1 MLRRILTAAVLIPLV
16 VLLIWWGPSVL
27 VVAAAIAVVL
37 LAENEFFGLASRM
50 GLPAYPLWTMLCTVG
65 VMYTQWAQGMQVQR
79 GAGPDVEVIRH
90 AAGALGTPEL
100 VFCIFLFGAALI
112 AVLSRQALSDILPA
126 LAISSAALIFVA
138 FPFSYLLKIFEIPEN
153 GRKWVL
159 FTLTLVWAGDMLAYF
174 VGKTFG
180 HMRMAPAL
188 SPKKTWEGAAANL
201 AASLIVAI
209 FFARWLGADGFSLFI
224 VAGLANVAGQL
235 GDLLESG
242 YKRGAGA
249 KDSAALLPGHG
260 GMLDRV
266 DSLIL
271 AAPVVWW
278 AIMWLRPVVG

>member
-1 MLRRILTAAVLIPLV
+1 MLRRILTAALLIPIV
-16 VLLIWWGPSVL
+16 VVLIWWGPGPL
-27 VVAAAIAVVL
+27 VVAVAIAVAL
-37 LAENEFFGLASRM
+37 LAEHEFFKLASRM
-50 GLPAYPLWTMLCTVG
+50 GLVAYPLWTMLCTVG
-65 VMYTQWAQGMQVQR
+65 VMYTQWVQGMQVMH
-79 GAGPDVEVIRH
+79 GAGDFEIIRN

-100 VFCIFLFGAALI
+100 VLCIFLFGAALI

-126 LAISSAALIFVA
+126 AAISSAALVFIA
-138 FPFSYLLKIFEIPEN
+138 FPFSYLLKIFEIPYT

-180 HMRMAPAL
+180 HVRMAPAL

-201 AASLIVAI
+201 AASLVVAI
-209 FFARWLGADGFSLFI
+209 FFAKWIGTDGFSLFV

-249 KDSAALLPGHG
+249 KDSADLLPGHG
-260 GMLDRV
+260 GMLDRI

-278 AIMWLRPVVG
+278 AILWLQPVLK